1 MKFQWQ
7 LSATGAAVCFVA
19 ALSGCGGNSASTDSN
34 SSSTTS
40 GSTTSTNSATAN
52 TTSTGSGS
60 GGGGSAALT
69 GAGATFPAPLYTK
82 WFDQYNT
89 AKNVKIDYQSVG
101 SGAGI
106 KQLTAQTVD
115 FGASDAPLNDKEKAA
130 LRSPVVTI
138 PSVAGAVVVAYN
150 WAGAPKNMKI
160 TGPALA
166 DIYLGKIKTW
176 NAPALAK
183 INPGVSLPS
192 GAINVVHRS
201 DGSGT
206 SFIFTN
212 FLASASPEWKEKVG
226 ASKQPDWPV
235 GLGGKGNAGV
245 ASSVKS
251 TPGSIGYVELA
262 YAKQNKMPYA
272 SVLNKAG
279 QFVEPTVEAT
289 TAAAEGAAAALKS
302 DPTAPI
308 ANSAG
313 AKAYPI
319 AGFTYLMV
327 YGSAKNP
334 QKGAALKDFLK
345 WAMTDGQKAAP
356 ALDYAPLPKAV
367 ADQNLKT
374 IDALK

>member
-1 MKFQWQ
+1 MKSQWQ
-7 LSATGAAVCFVA
+7 LSATGAALCFVA

-34 SSSTTS
+34 SASTTS
-40 GSTTSTNSATAN
+40 GSNSTSTS
-52 TTSTGSGS
+52 TSTGS
-60 GGGGSAALT
+60 GGGGSTSLA
-69 GAGATFPAPLYTK
+69 GAGATFPQPLYTQ
-82 WFDQYNT
+82 WFDKYNK
-89 AKNVKIDYQSVG
+89 AKSVKIDYQGVG

-115 FGASDAPLNDKEKAA
+115 FGASDAPMNAKEKAA
-130 LRSPVVTI
+130 LRSPVVTL
-138 PSVAGAVVVAYN
+138 PSVAGAVVVVYN
-150 WAGAPKNMKI
+150 LAGAPKNMKI

-176 NAPALAK
+176 NDPALAK
-183 INPGVSLPS
+183 INPGVTLPS
-192 GAINVVHRS
+192 SKINVVHRS

-206 SFIFTN
+206 SYIFTN
-212 FLASASPEWKEKVG
+212 FLASASPEWKDKVG
-226 ASKQPDWPV
+226 AGKQPDWPV
-235 GLGGKGNAGV
+235 GLGGNKNAGV
-245 ASSVKS
+245 AKSVLG
-251 TPGSIGYVELA
+251 TPNSIGYVELA
-262 YAKQNKMPYA
+262 YAKQAKMPYA
-272 SVLNKAG
+272 SIQNKAG

-289 TAAAEGAAAALKS
+289 TAAAEGAAAALQA

-327 YGSAKNP
+327 YGSAKSP
-334 QKGAALKDFLK
+334 QKGAALKEFLK

-356 ALDYAPLPKAV
+356 ALDYAPLPQAV

-374 IDALK
+374 IEGLK